1 MKKTEVQSLGWEDS
15 LEEEMATH
23 SSVLGSG
30 KSHGQRSQMG
40 CSPWGHKE
48 LDTTKQLNNNLM
60 MLSNH
65 GVGEDS
71 LESLGLQGDQIS
83 QF

>member
-30 KSHGQRSQMG
+30 KSHGQRSLMG

>member
-1 MKKTEVQSLGWEDS
+1 MVEWHHRLNGHEFEQIPGDSKKQGSLGAVFCS
-15 LEEEMATH
+15 RG
-23 SSVLGSG
+23 V
-30 KSHGQRSQMG
+30 

-48 LDTTKQLNNNLM
+48 LDTTKQLNNNSLM

-65 GVGEDS
+65 SVGEDS

-83 QF
+83 QS